1 MRLHISLD
9 DGLVEEL
16 DHRVGRRRRS
26 TFIAETL
33 RRALE
38 DERRWEDIE
47 AGLRRARGARHEWDP
62 DPAGLGA
69 GAAPWRPHAC
79 RLAVPPPTARADSE
93 SMPLLLDTTVL
104 IDALRGRAVAERVR
118 GLRGIDGFHGYAR

>member
-9 DGLVEEL
+9 DDIVEQL
-16 DHRVGRRRRS
+16 DKRVGRRRRS

-47 AGLRRARGARHEWDP
+47 AGLGALSDSGHEWDA
-62 DPAGLGA
+62 DPAA
-69 GAAPWRPHAC
+69 WVRAQRRSDP
-79 RLAVPPPTARADSE
+79 AR
-93 SMPLLLDTTVL
+93 V
-104 IDALRGRAVAERVR
+104 G
-118 GLRGIDGFHGYAR
+118 